1 MSKQFRHKIG
11 NMFFN
16 INAMNEDC
24 TELYIYSEISPE
36 KSYDWWT
43 GQYGEEVTPADF
55 LQQLKDATQNSKE
68 IVVRINSNG
77 GEIFAAR
84 TIATHLQECN
94 SRGAKTICKIDG
106 VCASA
111 AVLPALA
118 CQKIMIPSGGY
129 IYIHNPLKGMNG
141 YFDSE
146 DLRKSADTLDSLK
159 QGIINSY
166 IERTGLSEKELSK
179 MMDDEAWLTGK
190 EAVEKGFADEI
201 MFDVSNEQVINSIKG
216 VFVNTVIKVPEA
228 LRSVLDNKLT
238 ENEGGNKTME
248 FKNCAE
254 LKAAF
259 PDFINQIENAA
270 KEEGAKAERARLQSI
285 DKMQGK
291 VSDEVLNKAK
301 YETFEAAE
309 KVALDAVSNGS
320 FVNTTVL
327 NGMMADAQ
335 TANNVNGFANNG
347 LTQPEMTEVQK
358 QAKFAAESATKY
370 LNSIGKGG
378 AK

>member
-1 MSKQFRHKIG
+1 
-11 NMFFN
+11 MFFN